1 MNEYDA
7 VAAGE
12 QCPDCG
18 STDTE
23 SNGSTEYRC
32 VECDHR
38 WGTDCNERYGYAI
51 EDHDMNPRPSR
62 RLKEPLMKFVKTDF
76 GWNAYARCNG
86 SGYVYIGHF
95 YTQRDARAALN
106 NA

>member
-1 MNEYDA
+1 MNEHDA

-38 WGTDCNERYGYAI
+38 WGTDCNERYGY
-51 EDHDMNPRPSR
+51 
-62 RLKEPLMKFVKTDF
+62 
-76 GWNAYARCNG
+76 
-86 SGYVYIGHF
+86 
-95 YTQRDARAALN
+95 
-106 NA
+106 

>member
-38 WGTDCNERYGYAI
+38 WGTDCNERYGY
-51 EDHDMNPRPSR
+51 EEHDM
-62 RLKEPLMKFVKTDF
+62 KFLKTDF
-76 GWNAYARCNG
+76 GWKAYARCG
-86 SGYVYIGHF
+86 SGYIYIGHF

>member
-18 STDTE
+18 STNTE
-23 SNGSTEYRC
+23 SNGATEYRC

-38 WGTDCNERYGYAI
+38 WGTDCNERYGY
-51 EDHDMNPRPSR
+51 
-62 RLKEPLMKFVKTDF
+62 
-76 GWNAYARCNG
+76 
-86 SGYVYIGHF
+86 
-95 YTQRDARAALN
+95 
-106 NA
+106 

>member
-1 MNEYDA
+1 MNEHDA

-12 QCPDCG
+12 QCPECG
-18 STDTE
+18 STNTE
-23 SNGSTEYRC
+23 SNGATEYRC

-38 WGTDCNERYGYAI
+38 WGFDGERYGYAV
-51 EDHDMNPRPSR
+51 EDRD
-62 RLKEPLMKFVKTDF
+62 MKFIKTGF
-76 GWNAYARCNG
+76 GWKAYARCG